1 MFKTSRKWFV
11 LYDDNLKPLQGG
23 RGSDASSTAEPA
35 SSFSEAVVAHIPA
48 HLEYHDSEKKWRE
61 GKAPNR
67 DIVLQDCFNIYRKKD
82 KEGLNGHIISLCTLK
97 DSLDIVFENDRDLS
111 IWMELLLCCQQGGR
125 SSTGKLKRSIYEN
138 MWEVGTFT
146 RTPFQWRI
154 IILKAEHASS
164 TNTRPLLMMIPN
176 RMLVERLKQRIKSYQ
191 LII

>member
-11 LYDDNLKPLQGG
+11 VYDDNLKPLQGG
-23 RGSDASSTAEPA
+23 RGSDASSTAAAEPA
-35 SSFSEAVVAHIPA
+35 SSSSSEAVVAHIPA

-146 RTPFQWRI
+146 AHLF
-154 IILKAEHASS
+154 
-164 TNTRPLLMMIPN
+164 NGGLLF
-176 RMLVERLKQRIKSYQ
+176 
-191 LII
+191 